1 MEKLMEISSSNEYQ
15 DIMKTLTDIRFVN
28 KISLKKNIMK
38 KLNNLYKGN
47 VFIKED
53 NGKYINLQICNYNRF
68 KVKSQNILIKV
79 KIIQNC

>member
-53 NGKYINLQICNYNRF
+53 NDKYINSSNYN
-68 KVKSQNILIKV
+68 
-79 KIIQNC
+79 